1 MRFSMKL
8 EEKLN
13 RINQSIEKY
22 FKQNPS
28 VSKVMAKDLMPL
40 FIREGIFEQDHKNGL
55 PIRSI
60 LRDLDKSN
68 QLHLIPSVLAERKAQ
83 NTNWF
88 FIRPRNINSSQVST
102 QPSAKIESVEKTKVQ
117 SSDKDEY
124 YVLDMCDK
132 ALNQKAS
139 RQHKFDF
146 LLGDAGTRLPVD
158 AYYENLNLVIE
169 YRERQHTEA
178 VGFFDKPDKMTVSGV
193 HRGEQR
199 KLYDERRRKVLPENG
214 IKLVEISYSDFNYDN
229 QKRIIRD
236 MNADI
241 NVVQKILIDSKILAE

>member
-1 MRFSMKL
+1 
-8 EEKLN
+8 
-13 RINQSIEKY
+13 
-22 FKQNPS
+22 
-28 VSKVMAKDLMPL
+28 MAKDLMPL
-40 FIREGIFEQDHKNGL
+40 FIREGIFGQDHKNGL

-68 QLHLIPSVLAERKAQ
+68 QLHLIPSVLAERKSQ

-88 FIRPRNINSSQVST
+88 FIRPRNINSNQVSA
-102 QPSAKIESVEKTKVQ
+102 QPSAKKENIDKAKVQ
-117 SSDKDEY
+117 SPDKDEN
-124 YVLDMCDK
+124 YVLDLCDK
-132 ALNQKAS
+132 VLNQRAS

-158 AYYENLNLVIE
+158 AYYESLNLVIE

-214 IKLVEISYSDFNYDN
+214 IKLIEISYSDFNYDN
-229 QKRIIRD
+229 QKRIIRNPED
-236 MNADI
+236 DLD
-241 NVVQKILIDSKILAE
+241 VVKRILITSGIVGNER